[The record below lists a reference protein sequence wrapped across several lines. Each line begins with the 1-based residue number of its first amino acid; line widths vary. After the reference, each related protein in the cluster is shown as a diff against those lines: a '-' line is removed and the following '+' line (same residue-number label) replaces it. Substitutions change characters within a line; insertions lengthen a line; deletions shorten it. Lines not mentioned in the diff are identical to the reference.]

1 MSDFNLSH
9 KYLMWV
15 ALVISITVIAVHNI
29 SIYPWMLD
37 DAFIS
42 FRYAENLSSGY
53 GPVFNPDER
62 VEGYTNFLWVILL
75 ALGKTIGVDIVSFS
89 RLLGSIFAIGCIF
102 LLINAHKFIRSID
115 YKTSAVAALFLG
127 SCGMFTA
134 WATSGM
140 EVTMFTFF
148 VLLSILLYIST
159 KQAGEIWWL
168 LCLVSFVCIIS
179 ALIRPEGVMVF
190 GIIFLDQLI
199 ASIRNNNHN
208 FLYLLTPF
216 IIIYFPYSIWR
227 YLYYGYLLP
236 NTFYAKVGSTVS
248 QIHRGAEYLTEFA
261 APALFLLFPALI
273 SMFLPKW
280 HRRYSKSYLLVLVT
294 VVYTLYIIAVGG
306 DSMPAFRFFTPLI
319 PLFCLISAMLILLL
333 ARTNKQIIFMIAAIV
348 LYNLI
353 QMRTNR
359 EIYSRLKND
368 KVVFY
373 GKEVGLWLKENV
385 PPNSVI
391 ATNTA
396 GSIPYFSKLKTIDML
411 GMNDEHIAHR
421 KIPSLGKGWAG
432 HEKGDGA
439 YVLSIRPDYIQL
451 GSKLG
456 SKHPSKRFLSDNE
469 IYKSPMFLRMYTF
482 EKYRLN
488 SGDYLNIYK
497 KK

>member
-1 MSDFNLSH
+1 
-9 KYLMWV
+9 
-15 ALVISITVIAVHNI
+15 
-29 SIYPWMLD
+29 
-37 DAFIS
+37 
-42 FRYAENLSSGY
+42 
-53 GPVFNPDER
+53 
-62 VEGYTNFLWVILL
+62 
-75 ALGKTIGVDIVSFS
+75 
-89 RLLGSIFAIGCIF
+89 
-102 LLINAHKFIRSID
+102 
-115 YKTSAVAALFLG
+115 
-127 SCGMFTA
+127 
-134 WATSGM
+134 
-140 EVTMFTFF
+140 
-148 VLLSILLYIST
+148 
-159 KQAGEIWWL
+159 
-168 LCLVSFVCIIS
+168 
-179 ALIRPEGVMVF
+179 
-190 GIIFLDQLI
+190 
-199 ASIRNNNHN
+199 
-208 FLYLLTPF
+208 
-216 IIIYFPYSIWR
+216 
-227 YLYYGYLLP
+227 
-236 NTFYAKVGSTVS
+236 
-248 QIHRGAEYLTEFA
+248 
-261 APALFLLFPALI
+261 
-273 SMFLPKW
+273 
-280 HRRYSKSYLLVLVT
+280 
-294 VVYTLYIIAVGG
+294 
-306 DSMPAFRFFTPLI
+306 MPAFRFFTPLI

-456 SKHPSKRFLSDNE
+456 SKHPSKRFLSD
-469 IYKSPMFLRMYTF
+469 
-482 EKYRLN
+482 RLN